1 MKKVFLLLA
10 LLACINTNAQD
21 VIVKKD
27 GSTILSKVLEVNP
40 EDVKYK
46 KFSNK
51 TGPTYTIRK
60 SEILSINYENGE
72 KDLFDNSTENDTNQQ
87 NGLSTGLIIKTA
99 DKKNDELLAIYNR
112 IYQPTKKVRVNKS
125 SASECIVIFGVK
137 QKSILS
143 NEDVEIRFVK
153 DPDSHGSY
161 RINISNKTNRTIY
174 IDKGNC
180 FRLNYKGETFCYYDT
195 SEQTTINM
203 GDGSGASIGLGSVA
217 GALGVGGTVGQ
228 IAGGV
233 IVGGG
238 TSHST
243 STTYSQQRIIAIPP
257 HGNKNLTEYKRVQTK
272 EGNIWSESEY
282 KTIETT
288 EEFLLNQCV
297 ENFWWYSHVWEVQLP
312 RGVVKN
318 GEVKVFSENE
328 IPWKREYF
336 FTYSTE
342 QDFKTYTTMNV
353 EFFIHE
359 IIGGAAGED
368 NAKKIKDSD
377 EYTINSHMDLKKK

>member
-10 LLACINTNAQD
+10 LLACINANAQD

-87 NGLSTGLIIKTA
+87 NGLSTGLIIKPA

-112 IYQPTKKVRVNKS
+112 IYQPTKKVKVNKS

-143 NEDVEIRFVK
+143 NEDVEIRFLKEWVK
-153 DPDSHGSY
+153 LAKFGARPRY
-161 RINISNKTNRTIY
+161 RINITNKTNQTVY

-180 FRLNYKGETFCYYDT
+180 FRLNYKGEAFCYYKST
-195 SEQTTINM
+195 QTTINE
-203 GDGSGASIGLGSVA
+203 GGSSGASIGLGSVA
-217 GALGVGGTVGQ
+217 GALGIGGTVGQ

-238 TSHST
+238 TSHSI

-257 HGNKNLTEYKRVQTK
+257 HGNKNLSETIYEETK
-272 EGNIWSESEY
+272 DGLLMLEDI
-282 KTIETT
+282 
-288 EEFLLNQCV
+288 EEFNLDHYV
-297 ENFWWYSHVWEVQLP
+297 ENFWWYSYDWEVQLP

-342 QDFKTYTTMNV
+342 PDFKTYTTMNV

-359 IIGGAAGED
+359 IIGGAAEED
-368 NAKKIKDSD
+368 NTKKIKDSD